1 MKVLINIK
9 RNKYSLNINTFIE
22 KYNIIKKHNF
32 FLFWSENTMIVNI
45 LFVEDNIN
53 DVDLV
58 LQKLKVQG
66 FHTDYKVVDN
76 ANDLKI
82 ALEKETWDL
91 IISDHLMPGFNAL
104 KAYEILIE
112 TGLDI
117 PFVVFSGVIKQEE
130 AIEIMRRGAK
140 DYLSKDNLEKI
151 PYIVQREITGHRK
164 RKEEEKY
171 KIQQEMIFN
180 NISDMVFLIEIN
192 RDKVP
197 FKISGFNKSA
207 MEKLGYKYDEL
218 INKNPYDLVPFT
230 DEQIESIK
238 KDLDSST
245 SASRKMK
252 IFCKKGF
259 IHGDLKITFLKYD
272 SKKFVIASVRDISE
286 EEKIQK
292 SLLNSEERFS
302 KVFHNASIGIIVAD
316 FNGKILDM
324 NKHLINLLEI
334 SITDVLNKNISNWN
348 ILGKN
353 SNINHLK
360 EELEKC
366 EENKYQYEDEIETV
380 KSKTVK
386 NVRYNFSCFF
396 FRSDD
401 KKVLL
406 GTMEDIT
413 EVVNAKKQLEIANK
427 NLFELVNLDGLTR
440 IPNRRNFDRK
450 IQEEWKRMKRQ
461 KKPIS
466 LLMIDIDKFKD
477 YNDTYGH
484 LEGDS
489 VLKTVANIIYKSVK
503 RPGDIAAR
511 FGGEEFVVLLP
522 DTKIEGARF
531 IAEKIMKDLFD
542 INLPNESS
550 DISDRVTVSIGLNT
564 VVPDENNSPYKM
576 INLSDIA
583 LYRAKS
589 KGRNRI
595 EEIENI

>member
-1 MKVLINIK
+1 MLINIK
-9 RNKYSLNINTFIE
+9 QNKYPLNINIFIK
-22 KYNIIKKHNF
+22 KYNIIGKINL
-32 FLFWSENTMIVNI
+32 FLFWSDNSMEVNI

-53 DVDLV
+53 DVELV
-58 LQKLKVQG
+58 IQKLKKHG
-66 FHTDYKVVDN
+66 FHTHYKVVEN
-76 ANDLKI
+76 AKELKE
-82 ALEKETWDL
+82 ALEIGIWDMVM
-91 IISDHLMPGFNAL
+91 SDHLMPAFNAL
-104 KAYEILIE
+104 KAFELLQE
-112 TGLDI
+112 NDLDI
-117 PFVVFSGVIKQEE
+117 PFVVLSGVIKQEE

-140 DYLSKDNLEKI
+140 DYLSKENLEKI
-151 PYIVQREITGHRK
+151 PYIVQREITNHRK

-218 INKNPYDLVPFT
+218 INKNPCDLVPLT
-230 DEQIESIK
+230 YEQIESIK

-272 SKKFVIASVRDISE
+272 SKEFVIASVRDISE
-286 EEKIQK
+286 EEKMQK

-316 FNGKILDM
+316 YNGDILDM

-334 SITDVLNKNISNWN
+334 SKIDIKNKNLSHWN

-353 SNINHLK
+353 TNIEHLK
-360 EELEKC
+360 EKLDKC
-366 EENKYQYEDEIETV
+366 EDKSYQYEDIIETV
-380 KSKTVK
+380 KSKTK
-386 NVRYNFSCFF
+386 INIRYNFSHFF
-396 FRSDD
+396 FGSDY

-413 EVVNAKKQLEIANK
+413 EVITAKKKLEIANK

-450 IQEEWKRMKRQ
+450 LENEWKRMKRDGKQ
-461 KKPIS
+461 IS

-489 VLKTVANIIYKSVK
+489 VLKTVAKIIYKSVK

-522 DTKIEGARF
+522 DTKIDGARF
-531 IAEKIMKDLFD
+531 IAERIMKDLYEMNLPHESSD
-542 INLPNESS
+542 VSDRITISIGINTILPNEE
-550 DISDRVTVSIGLNT
+550 IS
-564 VVPDENNSPYKM
+564 PFKM
-576 INLSDIA
+576 VNYADIA

-595 EEIENI
+595 EEIQNM